1 MKKSWLEINPT
12 IKTFI
17 EMCIVQYVTEHAFFK
32 THVFGKCIYEKLTP
46 IQ

>member
-32 THVFGKCIYEKLTP
+32 THVGKENKLQKP
-46 IQ
+46 I